1 MLWPLAIAQLVSW
14 GTLYYSF
21 PLFVGPML
29 DELGWP
35 VAAANGALTVGLLV
49 TGLVA
54 YPVATVLDRRGGR
67 TLMTLGSIGAGLLL
81 LVWSRLSSLEAFYL
95 LWILLGACMGCVLIE
110 TILDRKS
117 VV

>member
-35 VAAANGALTVGLLV
+35 VAAANGALKG
-49 TGLVA
+49 
-54 YPVATVLDRRGGR
+54 VLGYTEDPIV
-67 TLMTLGSIGAGLLL
+67 SADIIGCPD
-81 LVWSRLSSLEAFYL
+81 SSLFDA
-95 LWILLGACMGCVLIE
+95 
-110 TILDRKS
+110 KS
-117 VV
+117 TMVMAGNMVKVVSWYDNEWGYSCRVVDLAAKMAAL

>member
-67 TLMTLGSIGAGLLL
+67 TLMTLGFKVDYVTVRNAASLSPPQHRDEPLRILAAAWLGKT
-81 LVWSRLSSLEAFYL
+81 RLIDNVA
-95 LWILLGACMGCVLIE
+95 V
-110 TILDRKS
+110 
-117 VV
+117 